1 MQISILPPYHTTAL
15 SLIIQNKSGLVE
27 LNNESTTL
35 DRVDEDVAAGESEVA
50 PGADEFDLASSGSL
64 REDVS
69 THAFQKRIWANWTD
83 LVIFWVNVKPS
94 DTLDVLPGGVFGY
107 TRDVQDS
114 EARAVVRQRGAAVFD
129 VEVVVDTLLL
139 VSGFSG

>member
-1 MQISILPPYHTTAL
+1 VT
-15 SLIIQNKSGLVE
+15 
-27 LNNESTTL
+27 
-35 DRVDEDVAAGESEVA
+35 
-50 PGADEFDLASSGSL
+50 PGADEFDFASSGSL
-64 REDVS
+64 YEDVS
-69 THAFQKRIWANWTD
+69 IHVVPKEDLGYSRTN
-83 LVIFWVNVKPS
+83 LVIFGVNVEPS
-94 DTLDVLPGGVFGY
+94 DALDVLPGGIFGY